1 MFFRL
6 AVNYARFPKPLPT
19 FTTLL
24 RVSVRLPLRRP
35 LRPPP
40 RKQAMSP
47 KSLRRSP
54 PQFPKFHCHIRR
66 NSPLQCWIPLLL
78 LLLHPLLRLHPHPL
92 RPLRLLLRLPLRPHL
107 RLRLRL
113 LRLPL
118 KRRFPP
124 VTRLRVSSPR
134 ATLPRSPLQFR
145 SRSPSP

>member
-6 AVNYARFPKPLPT
+6 AVNYPRFPKPLPT

-47 KSLRRSP
+47 KSLRRRP
-54 PQFPKFHCHIRR
+54 PQFPEFHCLLRR
-66 NSPLQCWIPLLL
+66 NPPLQCWIPFPLPLRP
-78 LLLHPLLRLHPHPL
+78 PLLRLPLRPHPL
-92 RPLRLLLRLPLRPHL
+92 RRLRLPLRPHL
-107 RLRLRL
+107 RLHLRL

>member
-6 AVNYARFPKPLPT
+6 AVNYPRFPKPLPA

-47 KSLRRSP
+47 KSLRRRP
-54 PQFPKFHCHIRR
+54 PQLLKLLRHLRHHP
-66 NSPLQCWIPLLL
+66 PLLCWM
-78 LLLHPLLRLHPHPL
+78 PLP
-92 RPLRLLLRLPLRPHL
+92 LPLRPPLPYLRLHLLPL
-107 RLRLRL
+107 RLRRRRPLLHLRL

-145 SRSPSP
+145 SRSLSP